1 MATFYWKRASKM
13 KRKRKIETKK
23 VVRRRRRVVATAPK
37 KRGEVDT
44 IKQKKLIRL
53 ISENFGKK
61 GSTKTMYE
69 MMLEAGYSETT
80 AKQQSRILST
90 IKEKPEMRGI
100 VADLEFVHSNAITAL
115 KRKDFNKVDA
125 GTIVRILKD
134 LNHDIELLS
143 GRATERDDGETSLS
157 HEDRLLLDEILE
169 ANKR

>member
-1 MATFYWKRASKM
+1 
-13 KRKRKIETKK
+13 
-23 VVRRRRRVVATAPK
+23 
-37 KRGEVDT
+37 
-44 IKQKKLIRL
+44 
-53 ISENFGKK
+53 
-61 GSTKTMYE
+61 